1 MSTSDNA
8 DTFAQQVNNIVSQA
22 TVDDSGNLQLPDG
35 VEASEEV
42 LYAAKIEK
50 RARDTQSAFTK
61 AQQERKRL
69 EAENEK
75 LAMSW
80 QQDAVKN
87 LSSTEQARL
96 EELKST
102 DPEAWRDEMNSLEQ
116 KRIDEFNER
125 RQGITKE
132 AQEMTELEL
141 REAQLEAYNKANPEF
156 AITDEVIEND
166 IPPRITNKLKNG
178 DITFEE
184 FLEQSKKYIETP
196 KKIKTE
202 EAPGEPNFAG
212 TRNKNAPTEEDF
224 SKDFSATYNN
234 TVF

>member
-22 TVDDSGNLQLPDG
+22 TVDDNGNFQLPDG
-35 VEASEEV
+35 VEASDEV

-50 RARDTQSAFTK
+50 KFRDTQSSYTK

-87 LSSTEQARL
+87 LSATEQARL

-102 DPEAWRDEMNSLEQ
+102 DPEAWRDELNNLEAKKQ
-116 KRIDEFNER
+116 EEFGNR
-125 RQGITKE
+125 RQEISKE
-132 AQEMTELEL
+132 AHEMTALEMREAELE
-141 REAQLEAYNKANPEF
+141 AFNKANPDF

-166 IPPRITNKLKNG
+166 IPPRITNQLKNG
-178 DITFEE
+178 EITFSE
-184 FLEQSKKYIETP
+184 FLEKSKKYIETP
-196 KKIKTE
+196 KKIASE
-202 EAPGEPNFAG
+202 QAPGEPNFASV
-212 TRNKNAPTEEDF
+212 RNKNAPSEEDF
-224 SKDFSATYNN
+224 TKDFSASYNS
-234 TVF
+234 TIF